1 MSDPFKITG
10 PTCISFS
17 GGRTSAFM
25 LWRVLQANTPE
36 DMAQWL
42 VVCFANTGKEREAT
56 LRFVKECGDRWGVP
70 ISWLEYRPGSQF
82 AVVDFETASRA
93 GEPFDAIITQRGHI
107 LPNMRSPYCS
117 SELKTRTMHRYLRSR
132 GMTEWDTFIGIRADE
147 PSRVAKF
154 RANRSPETP
163 AEDISMPLAEM
174 SITAHDVGAFW
185 RAQQFDLALPNH
197 NGTTPEGNCD
207 LCFKKAGA
215 KLVSIISARPES
227 AVWWAEKEAFATKYA
242 TGDGCRFR
250 IDRPGYAA
258 MAAFARDQVDA
269 FDKTEHDISCFCGD

>member
-1 MSDPFKITG
+1 MSDPFKLTG
-10 PTCISFS
+10 PTCLSCS
-17 GGRTSAFM
+17 GGRSSACL

-36 DMAQWL
+36 DIARWL
-42 VVCFANTGKEREAT
+42 VVLFCNTGKEREAT
-56 LRFVKECGDRWGVP
+56 LRFVRDCGAHWGVA
-70 ISWLEYRPGSQF
+70 IVWLEYRPGSKF
-82 AVVDFETASRA
+82 AIVDFETASRA

-117 SELKTRTMHRYLRSR
+117 SELKTRTMHRYLRSV
-132 GMTEWDTFIGIRADE
+132 GVNEWDTFIGIRADE
-147 PSRVAKF
+147 PIRVSKF
-154 RANRSPETP
+154 RANPSPETRS
-163 AEDISMPLAEM
+163 EEIYMPLAEAG
-174 SITAHDVGAFW
+174 ITASMVGDFW
-185 RAQQFDLALPNH
+185 RAQPFDLGLPNH